1 MQARISSVS
10 IEAYQLKGKFMKLQ
24 RIQNVQEPVHKKHK
38 SKKKSKKSFLW
49 IKSLLITMLLSTTLV
64 YGALSP
70 FFNIKSVY
78 VKDTAVHYDSQ
89 TLISDSGI
97 SPGVNGFRLLFH
109 NPGKFYFLRVGSA
122 ERMIL
127 ESCPYVKSVKA
138 RFVLPSSVSIEVKE
152 REAAAVL
159 VTDGTSLLIDMEEVL
174 LEVGSDMKKL
184 NLPVIKV
191 KRPDVLKPGKK
202 LVLQENQLSMA
213 FKVYDAIKE
222 VDSQDP
228 NKLLPDVDYVD
239 VSDPDK
245 IGFSLQSRVIV
256 HLRGLDD
263 LVYEIN
269 AVKTVFS
276 KNIKKDERGKLDFK
290 SDGSPVF
297 SPENGG

>member
-1 MQARISSVS
+1 
-10 IEAYQLKGKFMKLQ
+10 MKLQ
-24 RIQNVQEPVHKKHK
+24 RIQNVQGPVHKKHK
-38 SKKKSKKSFLW
+38 SKKKGKRSFLW
-49 IKSLLITMLLSTTLV
+49 LKSLLVSLLLLTTMV

-70 FFNIKSVY
+70 FFNIKSVT
-78 VKDTAVHYDSQ
+78 VKGAAVHYDNQ
-89 TLISDSGI
+89 TLISASGI
-97 SPGVNGFRLLFH
+97 NTGVNGFRLLFG

-159 VTDGTSLLIDMEEVL
+159 ITDGTSLLVDNEEIL
-174 LEVGSDMKKL
+174 LEVDPDLKKVD
-184 NLPVIKV
+184 LPVIKV
-191 KRPDVLKPGKK
+191 KKPEMLKPGKK
-202 LVLQENQLSMA
+202 LDLLENQLSMA
-213 FKVYDAIKE
+213 FKVYDAIKQ
-222 VDSQDP
+222 VDSQYQD
-228 NKLLPDVDYVD
+228 KLLPSVDYVD
-239 VSDPDK
+239 VSDLYK

-256 HLRGLDD
+256 NLNGLDD
-263 LVYEIN
+263 LVYKLN
-269 AVKTVFS
+269 AVKTVFT